1 MQAVGNKNDTSY
13 YFDFSTLENYIEFV
27 FNNSNNL
34 SSMSSEP
41 IMVCF
46 CDNFNNNFRPN
57 CTNRTHPHVSIYPG
71 QEVIVTIATVGY
83 YGGTSFGTVLIDV
96 QNLTLISPQQ
106 LQATTTTCLNLSLT
120 LHNPSL
126 PANGLVHLSM
136 TGGLP
141 DWQLSLFVK
150 IIECPPGFEIISGKC
165 SCAQFLH
172 RYNISCNIAAHL
184 PFNRSGN
191 NWFAYLN
198 QLTAFNISHCLTAFD
213 NCPFDYCNKSI
224 VSFDIQ
230 QPHQQCAGNRT
241 GILCGQCQHGLSLLL
256 GSNQCASCSNMY
268 LLMLLVFLVA
278 GVVLVTVLMILNL
291 TVSIGTVNALLFY
304 VHMVKLNEP
313 FFFIQGPIPV
323 LSQFIAWLNLDLGIE
338 VCFFDGLD
346 GYWKAWL
353 QFVFPGYLFL
363 LIIIGCRYSVR
374 LSRLCGSNAVP
385 ALATLFLMSYTK
397 TLQTVTKCIS
407 HVSDCL

>member
-323 LSQFIAWLNLDLGIE
+323 LSQFIAWL
-338 VCFFDGLD
+338 
-346 GYWKAWL
+346 K
-353 QFVFPGYLFL
+353 
-363 LIIIGCRYSVR
+363 
-374 LSRLCGSNAVP
+374 
-385 ALATLFLMSYTK
+385 
-397 TLQTVTKCIS
+397 
-407 HVSDCL
+407 